1 MCGIAGIIN
10 FEGLPVSAK
19 AIKDMTAC
27 LKHRGPDDEGHVLL
41 SSLRACRPIEFRDPF
56 EVKESSGYN
65 ITLGHR
71 RLSIIDLSEAGH
83 QPMSNED
90 GTVWIVFNGE
100 VYNFQEI
107 RQQLSQHKFKSQSD
121 TEVIL
126 HAYEEWG
133 IDAVRK
139 FNGMFAFAL
148 VDLRKNRL
156 FLVRDRIGKKPLY
169 YYLNKKRLIFA
180 SELKAILT
188 LPDVPRELDP
198 NGAASYFSH
207 GYIPSPRTI
216 LKHHRK
222 LEPAYIFSVGLDGD
236 YERREAY
243 WALTVAPDYKTT
255 EEEWCEAIRELLLDA
270 TRLRLISDVPV
281 GAFLS
286 GGIDSGTVVAMMAQ
300 SSGNHCN
307 TFTIGF
313 EEEEFSEVG
322 NARAVA
328 LKWQTNHKEKI
339 LHPDALS
346 IFSDLVYQYDE
357 PFADS
362 SAIPTFYICREA
374 RKHVTVALSGDG
386 GDELFA
392 GYNNYQTAMNN
403 MGFDWVPSFLKKP
416 LKSVYK
422 HVPYL
427 RYRPWFVRLALQLDE
442 YYSQHIMT
450 IFNPVLQKKL
460 FSPVF
465 LRQIDYFDDIDQFKS
480 FYREGG
486 DDPLTSMEYLDVKT
500 YLPEDILTKV
510 DRASMYH
517 SLEVRV
523 PLLDYRLV
531 ELAFRIP
538 STFKFRHGE
547 KKAILRK
554 AMKALLPQPVLQQ
567 RKMGFAVPLAQWFRN
582 EMHDFMLERFSSAD
596 FSCGEWFNRDT
607 IRSLV
612 GKHSRYNY
620 ASQIWSLLVF
630 DEWCR
635 RYLR

>member
-1 MCGIAGIIN
+1 MCGIAGIVN
-10 FEGLPVSAK
+10 FDGFAVSPQ
-19 AIKDMTAC
+19 AIKTMTTC

-41 SSLRACRPIEFRDPF
+41 SSRALCPAVEFRDPS
-56 EVKESSGYN
+56 EIGNYSRCN
-65 ITLGHR
+65 IALGHR

-90 GTVWIVFNGE
+90 GSVWIVFNGE

-107 RQQLSQHKFKSQSD
+107 REDLGQHKFRSRSD

-133 IDAVRK
+133 IDAVKK
-139 FNGMFAFAL
+139 FNGMFAFVL
-148 VDLRKNRL
+148 LDLRLNRL

-169 YYLNKKRLIFA
+169 YFQDGKRLIFA
-180 SELKAILT
+180 SELKAILS

-216 LKHHRK
+216 LKTHHK
-222 LEPAYIFSVGLDGD
+222 LEPGHVFSVDLGGT
-236 YERREAY
+236 RQNKVAY
-243 WALTVAPDYKTT
+243 WSLQVAPDYETA
-255 EEEWCEAIRELLLDA
+255 EEEWCEAIRDLLLDA
-270 TRLRLISDVPV
+270 TRLRLVSDVPV

-286 GGIDSGTVVAMMAQ
+286 GGIDSGSVVAMMAQ
-300 SSGNHCN
+300 SAGNHCN

-313 EEEEFSEVG
+313 EEEEFSELE

-328 LKWQTNHKEKI
+328 QRWRTNHKEKV
-339 LHPDALS
+339 LRPDALS

-362 SAIPTFYICREA
+362 SAIPTFYVCGEA

-392 GYNNYQTAMNN
+392 GYKNYFSSMQDMR
-403 MGFDWVPSFLKKP
+403 FDVLPDFLKR
-416 LKSVYK
+416 LLRVVYTD
-422 HVPYL
+422 VPYL
-427 RYRPWFVRLALQLDE
+427 RYRSWFARAALPNDE
-442 YYSQHIMT
+442 FYCRHKT
-450 IFNPVLQKKL
+450 TTFDPVFRKKL
-460 FSPVF
+460 FQPEF
-465 LRQIDYFDDIDQFKS
+465 YRQVEDFDDFDLFRS
-480 FYREGG
+480 FYRQGG
-486 DDPLTSMEYLDVKT
+486 KDPLTAMEYLDVKT

-517 SLEVRV
+517 SLEVRI

-538 STFKFRHGE
+538 STLKLRNGE

-554 AMKALLPQPVLQQ
+554 AMKDFLPEPVLQQ
-567 RKMGFAVPLAQWFRN
+567 KKMGFAVPLA
-582 EMHDFMLERFSSAD
+582 
-596 FSCGEWFNRDT
+596 EWFERDM
-607 IRSLV
+607 
-612 GKHSRYNY
+612 HSMMIERLTRPDFPFRDWFNQDIINY
-620 ASQIWSLLVF
+620 LIENPTRFKSASQIWSLLVF
-630 DEWCR
+630 DEWCQ
-635 RYLR
+635 RYL